1 MTWSE
6 LKLSYNYLMLTE
18 AQKSKARSSAKLNVT
33 PLEKT
38 QARKALSPFKL
49 KYQMFAKKNLSATI
63 V

>member
-18 AQKSKARSSAKLNVT
+18 AQKSKVRSRAKLNVT

-38 QARKALSPFKL
+38 QARKALSPFQL
-49 KYQMFAKKNLSATI
+49 
-63 V
+63 